1 MYSKNVP
8 QTMTHKFV
16 VIVVQRRVYGWNI
29 ALYSKHEISLRSIF
43 HPGRP

>member
-1 MYSKNVP
+1 MYSTNVP
-8 QTMTHKFV
+8 QTMTHEFV
-16 VIVVQRRVYGWNI
+16 VIVVQRVYGWNI